1 VKHTLVTFPQVV
13 ARAGQT
19 TYSGVI
25 DAARKIYREEG
36 LRAFWKGA
44 AGMPKL
50 TFNLKKNNFCGF
62 VSDIQIHS
70 VFLCYILRELCAAPN
85 FFLWCVFFIISG
97 IFLK

>member
-1 VKHTLVTFPQVV
+1 MYPQVV

-44 AGMPKL
+44 TGMPAL
-50 TFNLKKNNFCGF
+50 VFCNTTETLGGFLSNTFSSSE
-62 VSDIQIHS
+62 V
-70 VFLCYILRELCAAPN
+70 R
-85 FFLWCVFFIISG
+85 
-97 IFLK
+97 